1 MPRAPKSS
9 GCRNPI
15 ARVPSCRGT
24 MTSFIQTLGESMKG
38 CTGCANKRSPAKQL
52 EQGKRGGNTLSHGP
66 SDAIDMSDE
75 ALEESEALINLIET
89 AITRRKEKLKEAG
102 VDDGTSSVDM
112 AQLKDVERALGAAGA
127 PVSSLT
133 SGLAA
138 AAAMTVGAA
147 VAGGT
152 AVAGGAAKAAGAT
165 KAGEKVLANGK
176 AAANAVAAVG
186 GAAVPP
192 ELRLTPT
199 SPTKPADPS
208 RPGTAAAVPPE
219 VPPADKSVDEH
230 AECALPSLFPISR
243 PTIIDR
249 LPCPAPHRAAPHRTA
264 PHRSAP
270 HRTVFHCPTPRRTAL
285 LRPPD
290 ADAPHALCR

>member
-1 MPRAPKSS
+1 
-9 GCRNPI
+9 
-15 ARVPSCRGT
+15 
-24 MTSFIQTLGESMKG
+24 MTSFIQTLGESMTG

-152 AVAGGAAKAAGAT
+152 ITHGT
-165 KAGEKVLANGK
+165 
-176 AAANAVAAVG
+176 
-186 GAAVPP
+186 AVPP
-192 ELRLTPT
+192 KVQDTQQRSSTHVYASTHSSGVGQAT
-199 SPTKPADPS
+199 S
-208 RPGTAAAVPPE
+208 R
-219 VPPADKSVDEH
+219 
-230 AECALPSLFPISR
+230 
-243 PTIIDR
+243 
-249 LPCPAPHRAAPHRTA
+249 
-264 PHRSAP
+264 
-270 HRTVFHCPTPRRTAL
+270 
-285 LRPPD
+285 
-290 ADAPHALCR
+290 CR